1 MSKLAAPMNVDFV
14 LDDFTS
20 DFMRDVALRCWVFAG
35 LKFGKEPTRFYQRFY
50 RCTTQL
56 VPGYQHFDIG
66 SYEGLSVNLEASS
79 FWDCSTLT
87 QGTVYECLEL
97 YGVPS
102 ITLEMFMSDNRA
114 SYEVPYAESELT
126 GFRDSGG
133 YVYRDASVQNSGDY
147 EGYSGAY
154 GFCDS
159 GGSFDEYSNIS
170 AGPSH
175 DGSHDGYGDTL
186 GPPDIQDNDSA
197 NDVLEF
203 CNNPS
208 LILLCDPAGKLI
220 R

>member
-14 LDDFTS
+14 LD

-50 RCTTQL
+50 KCTTQL

-87 QGTVYECLEL
+87 QGTAYEQMLM
-97 YGVPS
+97 G
-102 ITLEMFMSDNRA
+102 DNEA
-114 SYEVPYAESELT
+114 SYEVPYAELELT
-126 GFRDSGG
+126 GFHDNGG
-133 YVYRDASVQNSGDY
+133 YVYRDASELYDVQDSGNH
-147 EGYSGAY
+147 EYSGAYY

-159 GGSFDEYSNIS
+159 SGSFDEYSNIS

-175 DGSHDGYGDTL
+175 DASHDGYGDTL